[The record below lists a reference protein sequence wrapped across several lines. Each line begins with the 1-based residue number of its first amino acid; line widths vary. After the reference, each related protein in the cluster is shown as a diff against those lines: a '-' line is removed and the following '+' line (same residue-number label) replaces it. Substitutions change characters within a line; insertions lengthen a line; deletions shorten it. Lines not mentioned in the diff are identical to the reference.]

1 MYAITLYSIHLNL
14 LFNFTAS
21 TGVLY
26 NTFNGWRKMVVGAAI
41 GGGLR

>member
-1 MYAITLYSIHLNL
+1 MTCILNNRNSHL

-41 GGGLR
+41 GGGLK